1 MKKRLPALLI
11 CFALLLSG
19 TALATQNSTSN
30 FQKTKTYTENF
41 TDVAAGSAFHDNIAA
56 LYEYGLSI
64 GKGDGTFG
72 VGDNITVGAVITFAA
87 RIHSLYQYGGAETGA
102 AAYPQAGG
110 KITSASYAAYLN
122 AENALP
128 ADFSVPY
135 SAAATRAQVAGILA
149 DCLPESALPQTWAGE
164 VTGAHA
170 TGNYI
175 PDVTASTP
183 YEQKI
188 LKLYGCGVSRGSDAH
203 GAYYPSS
210 KITRG
215 ALAAMLTRMVDSS
228 LRSEPAIPDSV
239 YSAAGKTWSDLITG
253 NASYI
258 AAPTTTAAVTSDVN
272 YMLRQESATLALH
285 YGRQLTSAFVNTLIE
300 ESLSAVKQQCE
311 ELYNSVNCSYQPDSG
326 EVRLTFG
333 AVGCTAAQL
342 REYRT
347 YTLAQAI
354 AVHDQLWQSGRIT
367 AKMTEYEKARVY
379 YTWVC
384 ENCEYDYGA
393 SDSSVSHIAYSLFKN
408 HLAVCD
414 GYTGAYNLLLK
425 LEGIPCRATS
435 NDSHIWT
442 VATLDGTTYHIDTT
456 WGDSSGKYDGTIH
469 YEYFAMTPEES
480 QSVHSL

>member
-1 MKKRLPALLI
+1 MKKRFPALLL

-19 TALATQNSTSN
+19 TALAAQSSTSN
-30 FQKTKTYTENF
+30 FKKTKTYTENF
-41 TDVAAGSAFHDNIAA
+41 TDVVTGSTFHDNIAA

-64 GKGDGTFG
+64 GKSDGTFG
-72 VGDNITVGAVITFAA
+72 VSDNITVGAVITFAA
-87 RIHSLYQYGGAETGA
+87 RIHSLYQYGDAETGA
-102 AAYPQAGG
+102 AAYSQAG
-110 KITSASYAAYLN
+110 KTTSASYAAYLN
-122 AENALP
+122 AENVLP
-128 ADFSVPY
+128 ADFFASY

-149 DCLPESALPQTWAGE
+149 NCLPEPALPQTWANE
-164 VTGAHA
+164 VTSAHT

-183 YEQKI
+183 YEKEI
-188 LKLYGCGVSRGSDAH
+188 LKLYSCGVSKGSDAR

-228 LRSEPAIPDSV
+228 LRSEPVIRSSI
-239 YSAAGKTWSDLITG
+239 YSAADKTWSDLIAG
-253 NASYI
+253 DASYT

-285 YGRQLTSAFVNTLIE
+285 YGRQITATFVNTLIE

-311 ELYNSVNCSYQPDSG
+311 ELYNSVNCTYQPDSG

-333 AVGCTAAQL
+333 AVGCTAAKL
-342 REYRT
+342 KEYRA

-354 AVHDQLWQSGRIT
+354 AVHDQLWQDGQIT
-367 AKMTEYEKARVY
+367 TNMTEYEKARVY

-384 ENCEYDYGA
+384 KNCDYDYGA
-393 SDSSVSHIAYSLFKN
+393 SDSSISHIAYSLFKN

-425 LEGIPCRATS
+425 LDGISCEAVS

-442 VATLDGTTYHIDTT
+442 AATLDGTTYHIDTT

-480 QSVHSL
+480 QSVHSR